1 MKAIIDNKLYDTEK
15 AEKLIEF
22 KRSGTKTVECWGAL
36 MNLPYRHDITL
47 YKTAK
52 GNYFEVDEVD
62 NVIRV
67 VTEEQVKKL
76 LTNIDPDLYIK
87 LFGEVEEG

>member
-15 AEKLIEF
+15 AKKVIEF
-22 KRSGTKTVECWGAL
+22 RRSGTKTVDCWGTL

-52 GNYFEVDEVD
+52 GNYFEVDED
-62 NVIRV
+62 DKVIQV
-67 VTEEQVKKL
+67 VTEERVKKI
-76 LTNIDPDLYIK
+76 LTDIDPDLYIK

>member
-1 MKAIIDNKLYDTEK
+1 MKAIINNKLYDTEK
-15 AEKLIEF
+15 AEKVIEF
-22 KRSGTKTVECWGAL
+22 RRSGMKTSELWGTT

-52 GNYFEVDEVD
+52 GNYFEVDEDDKVL
-62 NVIRV
+62 RV
-67 VTEEQVKKL
+67 VSEAQVKEL